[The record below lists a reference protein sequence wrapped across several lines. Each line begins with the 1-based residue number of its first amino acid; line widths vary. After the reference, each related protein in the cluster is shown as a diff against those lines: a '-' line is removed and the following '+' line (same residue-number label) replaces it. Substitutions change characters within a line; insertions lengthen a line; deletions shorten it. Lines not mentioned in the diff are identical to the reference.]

1 MDLKTFLEKNYPID
15 SLNKV
20 ILNISDAAIKIS
32 NSIRNNNKLESMKET
47 TQNMDGDKQKPL
59 DIFADECILK
69 SINNSSVAA
78 YCSEEQDGM
87 TTLDKNGK
95 YLIFCDPLA

>member
-32 NSIRNNNKLESMKET
+32 NSIRNNNKLE
-47 TQNMDGDKQKPL
+47 N
-59 DIFADECILK
+59 
-69 SINNSSVAA
+69 INGGS
-78 YCSEEQDGM
+78 
-87 TTLDKNGK
+87 K
-95 YLIFCDPLA
+95 